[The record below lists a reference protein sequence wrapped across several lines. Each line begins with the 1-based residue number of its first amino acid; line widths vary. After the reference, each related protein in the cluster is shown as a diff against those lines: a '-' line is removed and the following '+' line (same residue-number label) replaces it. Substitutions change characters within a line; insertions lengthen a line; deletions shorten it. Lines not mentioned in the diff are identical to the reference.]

1 MPNSGPEEKGIPPTF
16 SSFNYF
22 SLVPSLLP
30 ALLLSSVLFSF
41 SCPHFNLSLTTDH
54 VKLIALRAA
63 KTFPRSGRMLHS
75 RRRRWVR
82 HEVPPQTR
90 CKLVNIHY
98 IQYQKKERLL
108 SYKTCFL
115 YNNQRTRYN
124 LGEKLLP
131 RLLGGGR
138 GKEGVPMPTARPSVE
153 HYENYKG
160 RSGEIKI

>member
-1 MPNSGPEEKGIPPTF
+1 M
-16 SSFNYF
+16 
-22 SLVPSLLP
+22 LP

-98 IQYQKKERLL
+98 NIRKRKGCYPIRHAFCTIIKGLDTTSEVIASASSRRRAREGGSADADGAAK
-108 SYKTCFL
+108 C
-115 YNNQRTRYN
+115 RTLRE
-124 LGEKLLP
+124 LQ
-131 RLLGGGR
+131 R
-138 GKEGVPMPTARPSVE
+138 GKWGNQNLRVKQRPDIS
-153 HYENYKG
+153 K
-160 RSGEIKI
+160 RDAAIRWSIS